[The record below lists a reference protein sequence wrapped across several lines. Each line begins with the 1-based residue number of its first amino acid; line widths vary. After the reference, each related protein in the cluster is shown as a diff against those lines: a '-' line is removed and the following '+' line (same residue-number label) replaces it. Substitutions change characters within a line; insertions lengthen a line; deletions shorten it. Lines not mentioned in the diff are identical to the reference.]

1 MSRIEDK
8 VCEKIQ
14 ARSDVGKAKYGT
26 DMERTDLT
34 NLEWLNHLQEELMDG
49 AVYVEKI
56 RERLVELMNSW
67 LIYGA
72 DMDGVYCQIVQLP
85 PDATPSPL
93 NYLFGDDNQV
103 LWDDNDTRFEVR
115 NIESLD
121 NAVGTLTNKHGDDI
135 EDCITRNEDG
145 SWEIYEGHGVRCS
158 SQKLSSLL
166 G

>member
-8 VCEKIQ
+8 VCKKIQ

-67 LIYGA
+67 ITYGY
-72 DMDGVYCQIVQLP
+72 DGSMAGNICDITYEP
-85 PDATPSPL
+85 GDPL
-93 NYLFGDDNQV
+93 ELFGAISGEE
-103 LWDDNDTRFEVR
+103 REEF
-115 NIESLD
+115 
-121 NAVGTLTNKHGDDI
+121 
-135 EDCITRNEDG
+135 ITRHEDG
-145 SWEIYEGHGVRCS
+145 SWEANEPGEWSLTCV
-158 SQKLSSLL
+158 KLSSLL
-166 G
+166 RQ